1 MMMMN
6 PFDPTH
12 AVLSDG
18 IKVIQINLNHCW
30 AAQQLLLQTMAELQS
45 SIAIISDYYRP
56 MGGDERWFN
65 SVDGKSAIFVTG
77 NSCPTITHHGAG
89 PGFVWVRI
97 DNLVLYSCYCS
108 PNCTLQEFDAFL
120 GGLEA
125 SIRLQ
130 PCRQVNLVVAG
141 DLNAHSA
148 EWGSARQG
156 ARGSLLSD
164 FVSSLGMV
172 VSNRGSVPTY
182 RRVNASSV
190 VDVTFAKS
198 LPNNHPLVK
207 DWKALEHVYSASDHV
222 YISYAIALPER
233 RTNNNPVRVAVAGW
247 SIKKLNPALLDLHW
261 GLVLPPLPPS
271 TGASADCHADSLNSF
286 LTEACKAAMPPRAA
300 LTGKKSVHWWN
311 AEIAELRRIAI
322 AALRRYQRAGRRSGA
337 PLRVA
342 EREAYNT
349 ARMNIKK
356 AIRQAQ
362 EKSWHE
368 LCLAVNNDPWGVPYR
383 LVTKRLG
390 RRAPAMDLVTVSNV
404 AHGLFPSPPAT
415 DWVHI
420 PLSIQQSSVLID
432 LSDCAPMAPPI
443 TAHEVKCAVDR
454 LPSGKAP
461 GPDQVPNEIIK
472 LAFAKFPERFI
483 NCYNACLTN
492 RTFPSR
498 WKCAKLVLLH
508 KGQGKAR
515 DLPSSYRPISLL
527 DGAGKVFE
535 RVLLNRLEAHITRVG
550 AISDSQFGFR
560 RSKSTTDAIEEV
572 MKTAHEANHGPV
584 RARKLCVL
592 ITLDVR
598 NAFNSAPWRLI
609 DEALRKSVVPKY
621 LVEIMRSY
629 MQARNLKI
637 TDDINMGVTC
647 GVPQGS
653 VLGPTLWNLFYDGVL
668 RIPMRDGAKLIAF
681 ADDVAV
687 VVTAFNAEL
696 VEQIANPTLE
706 DIAAWMTTNGLQLAP
721 EKSECVVLTNKKKF
735 RNPDLFIHGHQIPSK
750 RAIRYLG
757 VQLDT
762 RLSFIEHASTV
773 AVGARKAVAAL
784 GRLMPNVGG
793 PTQAKRQLLMSVVHS
808 RLLYGAAIWSEEVS
822 RFQKSSNVMLQAQRC
837 AALRV
842 ARCYRTVSD
851 MAALVLAKMPPAT
864 LLAGVRKQ
872 IAAAKKAGAALSKRD
887 MMADVL
893 RRWQNLWDS
902 TGKAAWTKRL
912 IPNLSRWWQ
921 CGPREVS
928 YHMSQA
934 LSGHGCYQNYLW
946 TRNKAPSPA
955 CPHCT
960 AEVDDAE
967 HTVFVCF
974 FWSEERKEVE
984 QSLGRPVRPEDAMD
998 LLCGPSAAELP
1009 TEVPLRGRILAAAE
1023 KRKVQ
1028 FAQMVEVIMGRKEEL
1043 ERARQ
1048 REAAVE

>member
-1 MMMMN
+1 
-6 PFDPTH
+6 
-12 AVLSDG
+12 
-18 IKVIQINLNHCW
+18 
-30 AAQQLLLQTMAELQS
+30 
-45 SIAIISDYYRP
+45 
-56 MGGDERWFN
+56 
-65 SVDGKSAIFVTG
+65 
-77 NSCPTITHHGAG
+77 
-89 PGFVWVRI
+89 
-97 DNLVLYSCYCS
+97 
-108 PNCTLQEFDAFL
+108 
-120 GGLEA
+120 
-125 SIRLQ
+125 
-130 PCRQVNLVVAG
+130 
-141 DLNAHSA
+141 
-148 EWGSARQG
+148 
-156 ARGSLLSD
+156 
-164 FVSSLGMV
+164 
-172 VSNRGSVPTY
+172 
-182 RRVNASSV
+182 
-190 VDVTFAKS
+190 
-198 LPNNHPLVK
+198 
-207 DWKALEHVYSASDHV
+207 
-222 YISYAIALPER
+222 
-233 RTNNNPVRVAVAGW
+233 
-247 SIKKLNPALLDLHW
+247 
-261 GLVLPPLPPS
+261 
-271 TGASADCHADSLNSF
+271 
-286 LTEACKAAMPPRAA
+286 
-300 LTGKKSVHWWN
+300 
-311 AEIAELRRIAI
+311 
-322 AALRRYQRAGRRSGA
+322 
-337 PLRVA
+337 
-342 EREAYNT
+342 
-349 ARMNIKK
+349 
-356 AIRQAQ
+356 
-362 EKSWHE
+362 
-368 LCLAVNNDPWGVPYR
+368 
-383 LVTKRLG
+383 
-390 RRAPAMDLVTVSNV
+390 
-404 AHGLFPSPPAT
+404 
-415 DWVHI
+415 
-420 PLSIQQSSVLID
+420 
-432 LSDCAPMAPPI
+432 
-443 TAHEVKCAVDR
+443 
-454 LPSGKAP
+454 
-461 GPDQVPNEIIK
+461 
-472 LAFAKFPERFI
+472 
-483 NCYNACLTN
+483 
-492 RTFPSR
+492 
-498 WKCAKLVLLH
+498 
-508 KGQGKAR
+508 
-515 DLPSSYRPISLL
+515 
-527 DGAGKVFE
+527 
-535 RVLLNRLEAHITRVG
+535 
-550 AISDSQFGFR
+550 
-560 RSKSTTDAIEEV
+560 
-572 MKTAHEANHGPV
+572 
-584 RARKLCVL
+584 
-592 ITLDVR
+592 
-598 NAFNSAPWRLI
+598 
-609 DEALRKSVVPKY
+609 
-621 LVEIMRSY
+621 
-629 MQARNLKI
+629 
-637 TDDINMGVTC
+637 
-647 GVPQGS
+647 
-653 VLGPTLWNLFYDGVL
+653 
-668 RIPMRDGAKLIAF
+668 
-681 ADDVAV
+681 
-687 VVTAFNAEL
+687 
-696 VEQIANPTLE
+696 
-706 DIAAWMTTNGLQLAP
+706 MTTNGLQLAP

-793 PTQAKRQLLMSVVHS
+793 PTQVKRQLLMSVVHS